1 MAVEVTLHHDLPG
14 VLITEYVEAL
24 TILAMY
30 SGNQSSSIN
39 ILISLQVLDLAADIT
54 FTNHLLFHV
63 SSSEFT
69 RHISPAFNHERPERS
84 VQMRLYTMHKGQH
97 LLIFIMFLC
106 LFLIALLMGMAG
118 PRIIAQHYEKATT
131 LKNPQHKNQTGV

>member
-1 MAVEVTLHHDLPG
+1 MNPFDNSTL
-14 VLITEYVEAL
+14 I
-24 TILAMY
+24 
-30 SGNQSSSIN
+30 
-39 ILISLQVLDLAADIT
+39 
-54 FTNHLLFHV
+54 F
-63 SSSEFT
+63 SEFT

-118 PRIIAQHYEKATT
+118 PRIIAEHVEKATT
-131 LKNPQHKNQTGV
+131 LKNPQQNNKTGTAQSRFKSFLCKY

>member
-1 MAVEVTLHHDLPG
+1 MINV
-14 VLITEYVEAL
+14 
-24 TILAMY
+24 
-30 SGNQSSSIN
+30 QKN
-39 ILISLQVLDLAADIT
+39 ILMYIKASFKRSNINV
-54 FTNHLLFHV
+54 FKCF
-63 SSSEFT
+63 SEFT

-118 PRIIAQHYEKATT
+118 PRIIAEHVEKATT
-131 LKNPQHKNQTGV
+131 LKNPQQNNKTGNVQLKLLIFIHASFFY

>member
-1 MAVEVTLHHDLPG
+1 MQL
-14 VLITEYVEAL
+14 
-24 TILAMY
+24 
-30 SGNQSSSIN
+30 NNNN
-39 ILISLQVLDLAADIT
+39 IC
-54 FTNHLLFHV
+54 FKYF
-63 SSSEFT
+63 SEFS

-118 PRIIAQHYEKATT
+118 PRILAQHSEKATE
-131 LKNPQHKNQTGV
+131 LKNPQQNNKTGNPIIDYTSQCTNYGKYLQIILHCINV

>member
-1 MAVEVTLHHDLPG
+1 MIKIKE
-14 VLITEYVEAL
+14 
-24 TILAMY
+24 TINLFD
-30 SGNQSSSIN
+30 NWK
-39 ILISLQVLDLAADIT
+39 
-54 FTNHLLFHV
+54 LLF
-63 SSSEFT
+63 SEFT

-118 PRIIAQHYEKATT
+118 PRIIAEHVEKATT
-131 LKNPQHKNQTGV
+131 LKNPQQNNKTGTVQSRCKFFLCKYLYLNFVAILSSSVIISYFCVKVLHFFLVVHF

>member
-1 MAVEVTLHHDLPG
+1 MNLMKTSHK
-14 VLITEYVEAL
+14 ITVIVCFQY
-24 TILAMY
+24 
-30 SGNQSSSIN
+30 
-39 ILISLQVLDLAADIT
+39 
-54 FTNHLLFHV
+54 F
-63 SSSEFT
+63 SEFS

-118 PRIIAQHYEKATT
+118 PRILAQHSEKATE
-131 LKNPQHKNQTGV
+131 LKNPQQNNKTGN

>member
-1 MAVEVTLHHDLPG
+1 MKIKVTINLFDNST
-14 VLITEYVEAL
+14 LI
-24 TILAMY
+24 
-30 SGNQSSSIN
+30 
-39 ILISLQVLDLAADIT
+39 
-54 FTNHLLFHV
+54 F
-63 SSSEFT
+63 SEFT

-118 PRIIAQHYEKATT
+118 PRIIAEHVEKATT
-131 LKNPQHKNQTGV
+131 LKNPQQNNKTGAAQSR

>member
-1 MAVEVTLHHDLPG
+1 MNKAEKH
-14 VLITEYVEAL
+14 
-24 TILAMY
+24 Y
-30 SGNQSSSIN
+30 SIYIHTCHFVPHKLSFNY
-39 ILISLQVLDLAADIT
+39 
-54 FTNHLLFHV
+54 
-63 SSSEFT
+63 SEFT

-118 PRIIAQHYEKATT
+118 PRIIEQHVERATALKVPHQSNSTGTT
-131 LKNPQHKNQTGV
+131 LFNN